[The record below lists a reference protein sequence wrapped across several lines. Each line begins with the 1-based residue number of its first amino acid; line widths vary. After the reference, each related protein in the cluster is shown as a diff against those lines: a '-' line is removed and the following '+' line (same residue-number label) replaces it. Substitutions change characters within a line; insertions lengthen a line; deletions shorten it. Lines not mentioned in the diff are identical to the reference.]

1 MPELRAAFA
10 IAQKDLRNL
19 SRYRLSIVSL
29 IFQPLYQGIIPAF
42 LFGASFAV
50 GGRQLGLASS
60 LGTEDLTGFL
70 FMGGVITGIVAI
82 AFWTMAM
89 SLRFE
94 MDNGTLEPSWLT
106 PTRRETLVLGRGIY
120 GIALLLLTQ
129 VVLFAMG
136 MAFFGLRVRPESL
149 WAVPAVLVSLVAM
162 AGVGYLVAA
171 AVLLFKEANFLV
183 DTTNFLFGVLSGTA
197 FPITVLP
204 AFAQAIAILLPTTWA
219 VEILRHQAIGARTI
233 IDPGLEH
240 LALLASAAFI
250 VPLGLWAFRAADR
263 YVRIHG
269 TVAQH

>member
-1 MPELRAAFA
+1 MQELRAAFA

-29 IFQPLYQGIIPAF
+29 VFQPLYQGIIPAF

-120 GIALLLLTQ
+120 GVALLLLTQ
-129 VVLFAMG
+129 VTLFG
-136 MAFFGLRVRPESL
+136 IGIAFFGLRLRPESL
-149 WAVPAVLVSLVAM
+149 WAAPAVLVSLVAM

-183 DTTNFLFGVLSGTA
+183 DTTNFLFGILSGTA
-197 FPITVLP
+197 FPITALP
-204 AFAQAIAILLPTTWA
+204 AFAQAVAILLPTTWA

-233 IDPGLEH
+233 LDPGLEH
-240 LALLASAAFI
+240 VALLLSASLI

-263 YVRIHG
+263 YTRVHG
-269 TVAQH
+269 TVGQH